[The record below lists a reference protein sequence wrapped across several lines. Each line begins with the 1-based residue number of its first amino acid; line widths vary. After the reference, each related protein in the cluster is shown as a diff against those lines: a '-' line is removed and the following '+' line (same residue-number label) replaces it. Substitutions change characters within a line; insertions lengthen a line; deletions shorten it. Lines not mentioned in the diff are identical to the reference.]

1 MRLPARAALANLP
14 TPLTSAPRLSEAV
27 GVEILLK
34 RDDLTGLG
42 LGGNKA
48 RSVEFHLGAAEQ
60 AGADVFVTG
69 GGPRSSW
76 VLTAAVGAV
85 ASGLEVELVLF
96 GSRPPPGTGSVEF
109 LDRLPG
115 LRITFTEDSSRSS
128 VDPVLARLAGRLR
141 SSGRRPYA
149 VGRGGADAVGAIG
162 YLAAVDELH
171 EQAGSIRI
179 APRTLWLPTGSCG
192 TQAGLVAGYR
202 CRPDRV
208 RVVGA
213 SVHRPRDECLARIA
227 TISEAALDI
236 AAVEDRYEVD
246 WELLDERESDTKQV
260 EAAMT
265 VMARTEGVLLDPEFG
280 APALAAL
287 IRNAPRAEGPV
298 VFLVTGGT
306 LNLFYGSSAA

>member
-1 MRLPARAALANLP
+1 M
-14 TPLTSAPRLSEAV
+14 
-27 GVEILLK
+27 EILLK

-48 RSVEFHLGAAEQ
+48 RSVEFHLGAAGQ

-85 ASGLEVELVLF
+85 TTGLEVELVLF
-96 GSRPPPGTGSVEF
+96 GDRPPPGKGSVEF

-115 LRITFTEDSSRSS
+115 LQINFTGDSSRSS
-128 VDPVLARLAGRLR
+128 VDPALADLVQDLR
-141 SSGRRPYA
+141 SRGRHPYA
-149 VGRGGADAVGAIG
+149 VGRGGADPVGAFG
-162 YLAAVDELH
+162 YLVAVDELE
-171 EQAGSIRI
+171 EQATSLGTV
-179 APRTLWLPTGSCG
+179 PRTLWLPTGSCG

-202 CRPDRV
+202 RRPNRV

-213 SVHRPRDECLARIA
+213 SVHRPVKECRERIRS
-227 TISEAALDI
+227 ISEAALDL
-236 AAVEDRYEVD
+236 AAVEERYEVF
-246 WELLDERESDTKQV
+246 WELLDEREGDPGAV
-260 EAAMT
+260 ESAAM
-265 VMARTEGVLLDPEFG
+265 VMARTEGILLDPEFG

-287 IRNAPRAEGPV
+287 IREAPRVDGPV

-306 LNLFYGSSAA
+306 LNLFYGSSSA